1 MNLSDEDINRIADA
15 LFERLMKQ
23 QEKFDKENQTYIV
36 SDEFGNSKTVDEM
49 QYLHFELAKLEELLN
64 LYVREEKYEKA
75 EILKNK
81 IRIIRGKI
89 ERL

>member
-23 QEKFDKENQTYIV
+23 QEKFEKENHTYIV
-36 SDEFGNSKTVDEM
+36 SDEFGNSKTVDESE
-49 QYLHFELAKLEELLN
+49 YLHFELIKLEELLN
-64 LYVREEKYEKA
+64 IYVKEEQYEKA
-75 EILKNK
+75 NILKNK
-81 IRIIRGKI
+81 IRIIRAKI